1 MSKVGWSAE
10 VVVGREEG
18 FGDREGITRGAM
30 VIRLVSSSIGW
41 CWIVS

>member
-1 MSKVGWSAE
+1 M
-10 VVVGREEG
+10 GREEG

-41 CWIVS
+41 CCIVS